1 MNKNLKISVITVT
14 KNSEKFLEEN
24 IDSMNNQTY
33 KNFEHIIIDG
43 KSTDRT
49 VEIIKKHK
57 DKIDYWVS
65 EPDKGLYDAMN
76 KGIEVSTGDI
86 IGILN
91 SDDIYFSDALKIV
104 NHYFSEQEN
113 LDFLFGTVEKHKLM
127 HGYYPDKIKWTFGFY
142 TTHSVGFFIKKSSQM
157 EIGFYDTRYKYS
169 ADYDLFYKMIV
180 KKKMIGVATKKN
192 EIFGKFRQGGLSS
205 KIKYL
210 DFLIENNKIRINNG
224 QNPLFVYIIFILR
237 LLRNFKN
244 LFKKNEK
251 LSFSK
256 CNHNL

>member
-1 MNKNLKISVITVT
+1 MNKNFKISVITVT

-24 IDSMNNQTY
+24 INSLKDQTY

-43 KSTDRT
+43 KSTDGT
-49 VEIIKKHK
+49 LEIIKKHR

-76 KGIEVSTGDI
+76 KGIEVCTGDI

-91 SDDIYFSDALKIV
+91 SDDIYFPDALKFV

-113 LDFLFGTVEKHKLM
+113 LDFLFGTVKKHKLM
-127 HGYYPDKIKWTFGFY
+127 HGYYPKKIKWTFGFY
-142 TTHSVGFFIKKSSQM
+142 TSHSVGFFIKKSSQM
-157 EIGFYDTRYKYS
+157 KVGFYDIRYKYS

-180 KKKMIGVATKKN
+180 KKKMFGIASKKD
-192 EIFGKFRQGGLSS
+192 EIFGNFRQGGLSS
-205 KIKYL
+205 RIKYL
-210 DFLIENNKIRINNG
+210 DFLKENNKIRINNG
-224 QNPLFVYIIFILR
+224 QNLLFVYIIFFLR

-244 LFKKNEK
+244 LFK
-251 LSFSK
+251 
-256 CNHNL
+256 

>member
-1 MNKNLKISVITVT
+1 MNKNFKISIITVT

-24 IDSMNNQTY
+24 IISLKDQTY

-43 KSTDRT
+43 KSTDGT

-65 EPDKGLYDAMN
+65 EPDKGLYYAMN
-76 KGIEVSTGDI
+76 KGIEVCTGDI

-91 SDDIYFSDALKIV
+91 SDDIYFSNALEFV
-104 NHYFSEQEN
+104 NHYFSENEN

-127 HGYYPDKIKWTFGFY
+127 HGYYPEKIKWTFGFY

-157 EIGFYDTRYKYS
+157 KIGFYDTRYKYS

-180 KKKMIGVATKKN
+180 KNKMNGVATKK
-192 EIFGKFRQGGLSS
+192 K
-205 KIKYL
+205 
-210 DFLIENNKIRINNG
+210 
-224 QNPLFVYIIFILR
+224 
-237 LLRNFKN
+237 
-244 LFKKNEK
+244 
-251 LSFSK
+251 
-256 CNHNL
+256 

>member
-1 MNKNLKISVITVT
+1 MNKNYKISVITVA

-24 IDSMNNQTY
+24 INSLQNQTY

-43 KSTDRT
+43 KSTDGT
-49 VEIIKKHK
+49 IEIIKRHK
-57 DKIDYWVS
+57 DKINYWIS
-65 EPDKGLYDAMN
+65 ETDKGLYDAMN
-76 KGIEVSTGDI
+76 KGIKVSTGDI

-91 SDDIYFSDALKIV
+91 SDDIYYSDTLKIV
-104 NHYFSEQEN
+104 NHYFSEQQN

-127 HGYYPDKIKWTFGFY
+127 HGYYPEKIKWTFGFY
-142 TTHSVGFFIKKSSQM
+142 TTHSIGFFIKKSSQM
-157 EIGFYDTRYKYS
+157 KIGFYDTRYKYC

-180 KKKMIGVATKKN
+180 KKKMVGIATKKD

-210 DFLIENNKIRINNG
+210 DFLKENNKIRINNG
-224 QNPLFVYIIFILR
+224 QNRLFVYLIFFLR

-244 LFKKNEK
+244 LLK
-251 LSFSK
+251 
-256 CNHNL
+256 

>member
-1 MNKNLKISVITVT
+1 MKKNFKISVITVT

-24 IDSMNNQTY
+24 INSLKNQTY

-43 KSTDRT
+43 NSTDRT
-49 VEIIKKHK
+49 VEIIKKNK

-65 EPDKGLYDAMN
+65 EPDEGLYDAMN
-76 KGIEVSTGDI
+76 KGIKACTGDI

-91 SDDIYFSDALKIV
+91 SDDIYFPEALKFV
-104 NHYFSEQEN
+104 NQYFTEQEN

-127 HGYYPDKIKWTFGFY
+127 HGYYPEKIKWTFGFY

-157 EIGFYDTRYKYS
+157 KIGFYDTRYKYS
-169 ADYDLFYKMIV
+169 ADYDLFYKIIF
-180 KKKMIGVATKKN
+180 KNKMFGIATKKN

-205 KIKYL
+205 RIKYL
-210 DFLIENNKIRINNG
+210 DFLKENNRIRINNG
-224 QNPLFVYIIFILR
+224 QNTLFVYLIFVLR

-244 LFKKNEK
+244 LFK
-251 LSFSK
+251 
-256 CNHNL
+256 

>member
-24 IDSMNNQTY
+24 INSLKDQTY

-49 VEIIKKHK
+49 VDIIKKHK

-76 KGIEVSTGDI
+76 KGIEVCTGDI

-91 SDDIYFSDALKIV
+91 SDDIYFSDALKFV

-127 HGYYPDKIKWTFGFY
+127 HGYYPEKIKWTFGFY

-157 EIGFYDTRYKYS
+157 KIGFYDTRYKYS
-169 ADYDLFYKMIV
+169 ADYDLFYKMII
-180 KKKMIGVATKKN
+180 KKKMFGVATKKN

-210 DFLIENNKIRINNG
+210 DFLKENNKIRINNG
-224 QNPLFVYIIFILR
+224 QNPLFVYIIFVLR

-244 LFKKNEK
+244 LFK
-251 LSFSK
+251 
-256 CNHNL
+256 

>member
-1 MNKNLKISVITVT
+1 MKKNFKISIITVT

-24 IDSMNNQTY
+24 INSLKNQTY

-43 KSTDRT
+43 NSTDRT
-49 VEIIKKHK
+49 VEIIKKNK

-65 EPDKGLYDAMN
+65 EPDEGLYDAMN
-76 KGIEVSTGDI
+76 KGIKACTGDI

-91 SDDIYFSDALKIV
+91 SDDIYFSEALKFV
-104 NHYFSEQEN
+104 NQYFTEQEN

-127 HGYYPDKIKWTFGFY
+127 HGYYPEKIKWTFGFY

-157 EIGFYDTRYKYS
+157 KIGFYDTRYKYS

-180 KKKMIGVATKKN
+180 KKKMFGIATKKD

-205 KIKYL
+205 RIKYL
-210 DFLIENNKIRINNG
+210 DFLKENNRIRINNG
-224 QNPLFVYIIFILR
+224 QNTLFVYLIFVLR

-244 LFKKNEK
+244 LFR
-251 LSFSK
+251 
-256 CNHNL
+256 

>member
-1 MNKNLKISVITVT
+1 MKKNFKISVITVT

-24 IDSMNNQTY
+24 INSLKNQTY

-43 KSTDRT
+43 NSTDRT
-49 VEIIKKHK
+49 VEIIKKNK

-65 EPDKGLYDAMN
+65 EPDEGLYDAMN
-76 KGIEVSTGDI
+76 KGIKACTGDI

-91 SDDIYFSDALKIV
+91 SDDIYFSEALKFV
-104 NHYFSEQEN
+104 NQYFTEQEN

-127 HGYYPDKIKWTFGFY
+127 HGYYPEKIKWTFGFY

-157 EIGFYDTRYKYS
+157 KIGFYDTRYKYS

-180 KKKMIGVATKKN
+180 KKKMFGIATKKN

-205 KIKYL
+205 RIKYL
-210 DFLIENNKIRINNG
+210 DFLKENNRIRINNG
-224 QNPLFVYIIFILR
+224 QNILFVYLIFVLR

-244 LFKKNEK
+244 LFR
-251 LSFSK
+251 
-256 CNHNL
+256 

>member
-1 MNKNLKISVITVT
+1 MNKNFKISVITVT

-24 IDSMNNQTY
+24 INSLKNQTY
-33 KNFEHIIIDG
+33 QNFEHIIIDG
-43 KSTDRT
+43 KSTDGT
-49 VEIIKKHK
+49 VDIIKKHNE
-57 DKIDYWVS
+57 KIDYWIS

-91 SDDIYFSDALKIV
+91 SDDIYYSDALRIV
-104 NHYFSEQEN
+104 NHYFSQQEN

-127 HGYYPDKIKWTFGFY
+127 HGYHPEKIKWTFGFY

-180 KKKMIGVATKKN
+180 KKKMIGIATKKK
-192 EIFGKFRQGGLSS
+192 EILGKFRQGGLSS
-205 KIKYL
+205 RIKYL
-210 DFLIENNKIRINNG
+210 DFLKENNKIRINNG
-224 QNPLFVYIIFILR
+224 QNSLFVYTIFILR

-244 LFKKNEK
+244 LFK
-251 LSFSK
+251 
-256 CNHNL
+256 

>member
-1 MNKNLKISVITVT
+1 MNKNFKISVITVT

-24 IDSMNNQTY
+24 INSLKNQTY

-43 KSTDRT
+43 KSTDGT
-49 VEIIKKHK
+49 LDIIKKHK

-76 KGIEVSTGDI
+76 KGIEVCTGDI

-91 SDDIYFSDALKIV
+91 SDDIYFSDALKFV
-104 NHYFSEQEN
+104 NHYFSEHEN

-127 HGYYPDKIKWTFGFY
+127 HGYYPEKIKWTFGFY

-157 EIGFYDTRYKYS
+157 KIGFYDTRYKYS
-169 ADYDLFYKMIV
+169 ADYDLFYKMIL
-180 KKKMIGVATKKN
+180 KNKMNGIASKKN

-205 KIKYL
+205 RIKYL
-210 DFLIENNKIRINNG
+210 DFLKENNRIRINNG
-224 QNPLFVYIIFILR
+224 QNILFVYLIFVLR

-244 LFKKNEK
+244 LFR
-251 LSFSK
+251 
-256 CNHNL
+256 